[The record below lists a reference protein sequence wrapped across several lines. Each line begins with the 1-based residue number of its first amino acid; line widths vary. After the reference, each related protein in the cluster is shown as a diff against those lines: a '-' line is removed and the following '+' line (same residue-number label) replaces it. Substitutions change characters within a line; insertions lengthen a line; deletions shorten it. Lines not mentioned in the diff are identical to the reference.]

1 MKDEGFIADL
11 HILRSNGGVEV
22 QQLARREKEVI
33 SELYHLVPELSELVV
48 SELKVRVDCRDN
60 EWWLHLALLPRHQ
73 GILIDLTKNSKKAS
87 LRQEVQ
93 LVRQSI
99 SKAPLRVRLASDGL
113 MAWAVGDRTSR
124 LDPVHELVYR
134 RSRQQWLIENETGQ
148 LCLPFAD
155 VPRYLVDEAPCR
167 IRGRV
172 EFVSTRTIGLSHVE
186 VVTRETAEPAVL
198 KDGCLKVMRANLK
211 SHESISS
218 PETMGGALPGQDVNI
233 VATIHRCLLTRR
245 PVGAIALAPLQVS
258 DVR

>member
-1 MKDEGFIADL
+1 MNDEGFIADL
-11 HILRSNGGVEV
+11 HILRSNGGIEV

-33 SELYHLVPELSELVV
+33 SELYRLVPELSELVV
-48 SELKVRVDCRDN
+48 SELKVRIDCRDN

-73 GILIDLTKNSKKAS
+73 GILIDLTKNSKRAS

-99 SKAPLRVRLASDGL
+99 SKTPLRVRLASDGL

-172 EFVSTRTIGLSHVE
+172 EFVSTRTVGLSQVE
-186 VVTRETAEPAVL
+186 VTTTETSEPQVL
-198 KDGCLKVMRANLK
+198 QDGRLKVIRGNPK
-211 SHESISS
+211 SIDVTSS
-218 PETMGGALPGQDVNI
+218 PETMAALLPGHDVNM

-245 PVGAIALAPLQVS
+245 PVGAIASTALKRE
-258 DVR
+258 DVQ